1 MNDIFTLLVGLVLG
15 VIATYWLYTYLKR
28 RQSRQLTQK
37 QSVVLLEKIRR
48 VCKLTTVEGDFAEIY
63 HYENTRQHLLSLISS
78 RKKALII
85 INAKVHI
92 GFDLRKVKM
101 RADNNRKHIVLT
113 DFPQPQVMSI
123 EPDLKYYDV
132 KNGLF
137 NRFASTD
144 LTELN
149 KEAKQHIL
157 DKIPESG
164 LMETAR
170 KEVLEAVLLI
180 ETIVQTIGWKLD
192 YSALE
197 VTAGE
202 KEMIEEETRK
212 SLRSEDA

>member
-1 MNDIFTLLVGLVLG
+1 MSDISILFIGLVAG
-15 VIATYWLYTYLKR
+15 VVATFWLYTYLKR
-28 RQSRQLTQK
+28 RQQKQLTEK

-48 VCKLTTVEGDFAEIY
+48 VCKLVTVEGEFAEIY
-63 HYENTRQHLLSLISS
+63 HYENSKQGFISLFSG
-78 RKKALII
+78 RKKALIV

-92 GFDLRKVKM
+92 GYDLRKVKM
-101 RADNNRKHIVLT
+101 NADNRRKRIVLNE
-113 DFPQPQVMSI
+113 FPQPQVLSI

-137 NRFASTD
+137 NRFDSSD

-149 KEAKQHIL
+149 KEARQHIL

-164 LMETAR
+164 LMNTAR
-170 KEVLEAVLLI
+170 KEVLEAILLI

-197 VTAGE
+197 LGE
-202 KEMIEEETRK
+202 GENPVLENNTSKPET
-212 SLRSEDA
+212 EG

>member
-1 MNDIFTLLVGLVLG
+1 MNDVITLLIGLVLG
-15 VIATYWLYTYLKR
+15 VIVTYWLYTYLKR
-28 RQSRQLTQK
+28 RQNRQLTQK

-48 VCKLTTVEGDFAEIY
+48 VCKLVTVEGDFAEIY
-63 HYENTRQHLLSLISS
+63 HYENTRERFLSLVSS

-85 INAKVHI
+85 INAKVHV

-101 RADNNRKHIVLT
+101 RADNQKKRIVLT
-113 DFPQPQVMSI
+113 DFPQPQVLSI

-197 VTAGE
+197 IKEVDKELIEDGE
-202 KEMIEEETRK
+202 
-212 SLRSEDA
+212 EDRE